1 MISGMN
7 DFLPIN
13 RDDMRRRGWKQL
25 DFLFITGDAYVDHP
39 TFANGLIA
47 RWMEH
52 LGYKIGVVAQPD
64 WRGREDF
71 EVMGT
76 PRYAVFVSAGNLDS
90 MLSKLTAS
98 RNKRGSDAYSPG
110 GEVGHR
116 PDRATIVYCNRVREI
131 WGDIPLVVGGIE
143 ASMRRFAHYDYWSD
157 KVRRPMLADCR
168 ADILIYGMG
177 ELQLRE
183 IAARLT
189 SGVPVSEIDDVPG
202 TCVMKKAKPDSC
214 LEIPSFEDVEAS
226 KEKYALAYRLQSS
239 EQDPFRGHAVAQK
252 VGDRFMIQ
260 NRPMRPLTTEEF
272 DLVNELPYTREPHP
286 VYAARGG
293 VPAIEEVRFS
303 IGSTRGCFG
312 SCSFCAIHAHQGRI
326 VQARSEASILRE
338 ARAMTRHPQFK
349 GYIHDVG
356 GPTGN
361 FRGPSCD
368 KQMKYGCCRDRQCL
382 FPNPCPNINAT
393 HAEFIQLLRKLRAL
407 PGVKKVFIRS
417 GLRYDYILADPDGE
431 RFIDELVRWH
441 VSGQLRVAPEH
452 ASPKVLRLMGK
463 PPVEEYVRF
472 KELFDQATRRAG
484 KEQYVLPYLIS
495 SHPGCSL
502 KEAVELAEFLRD
514 QKFTPEQVQD
524 FIPTP
529 GSASTCM
536 FYTGI
541 NPFTGERLYVP
552 RGGHEK
558 ALQRALLQYKRPEN
572 RPLVEEALRRAG
584 RSDLIGYGPHC
595 LIRPEKRSVNGQ
607 HGRESHKYSQK
618 DHYGTGGKK
627 NDFRNRRAPR

>member
-1 MISGMN
+1 MKQL
-7 DFLPIN
+7 LPVC
-13 RDDMRRRGWKQL
+13 REDMRLRGWDRL

-64 WRGREDF
+64 WRKRADF
-71 EVMGT
+71 EAMGA

-90 MLSKLTAS
+90 MLNKLTAS
-98 RNKRGSDAYSPG
+98 RSKRSSDVYSPG
-110 GEVGHR
+110 GEAGHR
-116 PDRATIVYCNRVREI
+116 PDRATIVYCNRAREI

-177 ELQLRE
+177 ELQLKE
-183 IAARLT
+183 IAARLAA
-189 SGVPVSEIDDVPG
+189 GEPVGGIDDVRG
-202 TCVMKKAKPDSC
+202 TCVMKKIAPYDSVV
-214 LEIPSFEDVEAS
+214 IPSFEQVEAS
-226 KEKYALAYRLQSS
+226 REKYALAYRLQSA
-239 EQDPFRGHAVAQK
+239 EQDPFHGRAVAQG

-260 NRPMRPLTTEEF
+260 NPPMRPLTTEEF

-286 VYAARGG
+286 MYARLGG

-303 IGSTRGCFG
+303 IASTRGCFG

-326 VQARSEASILRE
+326 VQARSQESILRE
-338 ARAMTRHPQFK
+338 ASEMTRHPLFK

-361 FRGPSCD
+361 FRGPACD
-368 KQMKYGCCRDRQCL
+368 KQLTAGCCRNRQCL
-382 FPNPCPNINAT
+382 FPRPCPHMRAT
-393 HAEFIQLLRKLRAL
+393 HEEFISLLRKLRAL
-407 PGVKKVFIRS
+407 PGVKKVFLRS
-417 GLRYDYILADPDGE
+417 GLRYDYILADPRGTE
-431 RFIDELVRWH
+431 FIDELCRWH

-452 ASPKVLRLMGK
+452 ASAKVLRLMGK
-463 PPVEEYVRF
+463 PPVDEYVRF
-472 KELFDQATRRAG
+472 KDLFERATRRAG

-495 SHPGCSL
+495 SHPGCTL
-502 KEAVELAEFLRD
+502 ADAVELAEFLRD

-541 NPFTGERLYVP
+541 DPFSGERIYVP

-558 ALQRALLQYKRPEN
+558 ALQRALLQYRRPEN
-572 RPLVEEALRRAG
+572 RSLVIEALRKAG
-584 RSDLIGYGPHC
+584 RSDLIGFGPQC
-595 LIRPEKRSVNGQ
+595 LVRPESRRGNAA
-607 HGRESHKYSQK
+607 EHKNVS
-618 DHYGTGGKK
+618 GGKITH
-627 NDFRNRRAPR
+627 DARHQRRFE

>member
-1 MISGMN
+1 MYEGY
-7 DFLPIN
+7 LPISKQ
-13 RDDMRRRGWKQL
+13 DMQERGIKQL
-25 DFLFITGDAYVDHP
+25 DFVYVCGDAYVDHP
-39 TFANGLIA
+39 SFGHAIIA
-47 RWMEH
+47 RLLEAH
-52 LGYKIGVVAQPD
+52 GYTVGIIAQPD
-64 WRGREDF
+64 WKDDASISVLG
-71 EVMGT
+71 V
-76 PRYAVFVSAGNLDS
+76 PRLGFLVSAGNMDS
-90 MLSKLTAS
+90 MVNHYSVSK
-98 RNKRGSDAYSPG
+98 KRRATDSYTPG
-110 GEVGHR
+110 GVMGKR
-116 PDRATIVYCNRVREI
+116 PDYATVVYCNLIRHTYKKTPI
-131 WGDIPLVVGGIE
+131 IIGGIE
-143 ASMRRFAHYDYWSD
+143 ASLRRLAHYDYWSN
-157 KVRRPMLADCR
+157 KVKRSILLDSGAD
-168 ADILIYGMG
+168 LISYGMG
-177 ELQLRE
+177 EHSIIE
-183 IAARLT
+183 IADALNAGIDVHDITFIDGTVFKTKNRDLIYDAIELPDYDEIKENKRSFAQSFYKQYCNTDPFSGKRLFEPY
-189 SGVPVSEIDDVPG
+189 GG
-202 TCVMKKAKPDSC
+202 TTFVVQNPPAKPLTQTEMD
-214 LEIPSFEDVEAS
+214 EV
-226 KEKYALAYRLQSS
+226 YALPY
-239 EQDPFRGHAVAQK
+239 
-252 VGDRFMIQ
+252 
-260 NRPMRPLTTEEF
+260 MR
-272 DLVNELPYTREPHP
+272 NYHP
-286 VYAARGG
+286 SYEKDGG
-293 VPAIEEVRFS
+293 VPAIREIKFS
-303 IGSTRGCFG
+303 LISNRGCFG
-312 SCSFCAIHAHQGRI
+312 GCSFCALTFHQGRI
-326 VQARSEASILRE
+326 IQTRSHESIIDEAKQIIQE
-338 ARAMTRHPQFK
+338 PDFK

-361 FRGPSCD
+361 FRGPSCE

-472 KELFDQATRRAG
+472 KELFEQATRQAG

-607 HGRESHKYSQK
+607 HGRKSHKYSQK